1 MSLPLVKWEDPEVLF
16 VIFECSKDRGE
27 KASHVRENERISD
40 TTAFDT
46 CHHLWV
52 LRLDG
57 QYQLVEAHE
66 AITVRS

>member
-46 CHHLWV
+46 CHLSPS
-52 LRLDG
+52 LG
-57 QYQLVEAHE
+57 PQA
-66 AITVRS
+66 